1 MGARRETVTSMTAV
15 PPKIAGRRGRRRGA
29 LIIGAV
35 AVMSAVVAC
44 GSSSPSS
51 GSGSGGQAT
60 TNLNVLLDWFPNPD
74 HIALYLGQKDGDF
87 TKQHLNVTF
96 QSPSNSTDALKLVSL
111 GQVPLAIS
119 YEPETITAATDN
131 LNVVAVAAMIPTSLN
146 SLIISG
152 KSGVSSPAG
161 LKGKT
166 VGTDGDPV
174 SAQMLKA
181 VLKKY
186 NLSLNQI
193 KLVTVNEG
201 LVPAMV
207 SSKVSA
213 IISGYRNVEAIQL
226 GSLGLN
232 PKVYPVDTQGVPNYD
247 ELVIIANKSKLA
259 SDPAYRTTVREF
271 LAGLGQGAAA
281 AQANPAAALAALTPV
296 AKGYSPALLK
306 KMVYATAP
314 LLKNPSGFGAM
325 SVSQWQSFANWMKS
339 DGLITKPVQASS
351 VVNTSLLPKS

>member
-1 MGARRETVTSMTAV
+1 MGTRGETVSSMTAV
-15 PPKIAGRRGRRRGA
+15 RKGRRRGA
-29 LIIGAV
+29 LILGAA
-35 AVMSAVVAC
+35 AVMSAAVAC
-44 GSSSPSS
+44 GSSSSSS
-51 GSGSGGQAT
+51 GSTSSSGGAQAMTNT
-60 TNLNVLLDWFPNPD
+60 TVLLDWFPNPD
-74 HIALYLGQKDGDF
+74 HIALYLAQKDGDF

-119 YEPETITAATDN
+119 YEPETITAATAG
-131 LNVVAVAAMIPTSLN
+131 LNVTAVAAMIPTPLN

-161 LKGKT
+161 LSGKT

-181 VLKKY
+181 VLKKD
-186 NLSLNQI
+186 NISLNQI

-207 SSKVSA
+207 SNKVAA
-213 IISGYRNVEAIQL
+213 IISGYRNVEGIQL
-226 GSLGLN
+226 GTYPGMN
-232 PKVYPVDTQGVPNYD
+232 PKVYPVETLGVPNYD

-259 SDPAYRTTVREF
+259 SDAAYRTMVKEF

-281 AQANPAAALAALTPV
+281 AQANPAAALAAITPV

-314 LLKNPSGFGAM
+314 LLKNPDGFGAM

-351 VVNTSLLPKS
+351 VVNTSLLPNS

>member
-1 MGARRETVTSMTAV
+1 MTR
-15 PPKIAGRRGRRRGA
+15 ILGRRHGA
-29 LIIGAV
+29 LILGAA
-35 AVMSAVVAC
+35 AVMSAAVAC
-44 GSSSPSS
+44 SSSSPSS
-51 GSGSGGQAT
+51 GSSSSSSSSGGQAMTST
-60 TNLNVLLDWFPNPD
+60 TVLLDWFPNPD
-74 HIALYLGQKDGDF
+74 HIALYLAQKDGDF
-87 TKQHLNVTF
+87 TKQHLKVTF

-131 LNVVAVAAMIPTSLN
+131 LNVTAVAAMIPTPLN

-152 KSGVSSPAG
+152 KSGVSGPAG
-161 LKGKT
+161 LAGKT

-181 VLKKY
+181 VLKQD
-186 NLSLNQI
+186 NISLNQI
-193 KLVTVNEG
+193 NLETVNEG

-213 IISGYRNVEAIQL
+213 IISGYRNVEGIQL
-226 GSLGLN
+226 ASLGLN
-232 PKVYPVDTQGVPNYD
+232 PKVYPVDTLGVPNYD
-247 ELVIIANKSKLA
+247 ELVIIASKSKLA
-259 SDPAYRTTVREF
+259 SDPAYRTMVREF

-281 AQANPAAALAALTPV
+281 AQASPAAALAAITPV
-296 AKGYSPALLK
+296 AKAYSPALLK

-314 LLKNPSGFGAM
+314 LLKNPAGFGAM

-351 VVNTSLLPKS
+351 VVNTSLLPNSSRAS

>member
-1 MGARRETVTSMTAV
+1 MGTRGETVTPKTA
-15 PPKIAGRRGRRRGA
+15 RRTGRRRGA
-29 LIIGAV
+29 LIIGAA
-35 AVMSAVVAC
+35 AVMSAAVAC
-44 GSSSPSS
+44 GSSSSS
-51 GSGSGGQAT
+51 GSGSSTSSSSTAMTKT
-60 TNLNVLLDWFPNPD
+60 TVLLDWFPNPD
-74 HIALYLGQKDGDF
+74 HLALYLAQKDGDF

-119 YEPETITAATDN
+119 YEPETITAASAA
-131 LNVVAVAAMIPTSLN
+131 LNVAAVAAMIPTSLN

-152 KSGVSSPAG
+152 KSGVSGPGQLA
-161 LKGKT
+161 GKT

-181 VLKKY
+181 VLKKD
-186 NLSLNQI
+186 NISLNQI

-207 SSKVSA
+207 SNKVAA
-213 IISGYRNVEAIQL
+213 IISGYRNVEGIQL
-226 GSLGLN
+226 GTYPGMN

-259 SDPAYRTTVREF
+259 SDPAYRTMVREF

-314 LLKNPSGFGAM
+314 LLHNQDGFGAM
-325 SVSQWQSFANWMKS
+325 SVSEWQSFANWMKS
-339 DGLITKPVQASS
+339 DGLITKPVQAST
-351 VVNTSLLPKS
+351 VVNTSLLP

>member
-1 MGARRETVTSMTAV
+1 MGTRRETVTSMTAV
-15 PPKIAGRRGRRRGA
+15 RRGRRRGA
-29 LIIGAV
+29 VIIGAA
-35 AVMSAVVAC
+35 AVMSAVAAC
-44 GSSSPSS
+44 GSSSASPSS
-51 GSGSGGQAT
+51 SSSGGQAT
-60 TNLNVLLDWFPNPD
+60 TNTTVLLDWFPNPD
-74 HIALYLGQKDGDF
+74 HIALYLAQKDGDF
-87 TKQHLNVTF
+87 TKHHLNVTF

-119 YEPETITAATDN
+119 YEPETITAATAG
-131 LNVVAVAAMIPTSLN
+131 LNVTAVAAMIPTSLN

-152 KSGVSSPAG
+152 KSGVSGPAG
-161 LKGKT
+161 LSGKT

-186 NLSLNQI
+186 NVSLNQI

-207 SSKVSA
+207 SNKVSA

-226 GSLGLN
+226 ASLGLK

-259 SDPAYRTTVREF
+259 SDAAYRTMVREF

-281 AQANPAAALAALTPV
+281 AEASPAAALAALSPV

-306 KMVYATAP
+306 QMVYATAP
-314 LLKNPSGFGAM
+314 LLKNPAGFGTM
-325 SVSQWQSFANWMKS
+325 NVGQWQSFANWMKS

-351 VVNTSLLPKS
+351 VVNTSMLPKS

>member
-1 MGARRETVTSMTAV
+1 MGTRRETVTSMTAE
-15 PPKIAGRRGRRRGA
+15 RRGRRRGA
-29 LIIGAV
+29 LIFGAA

-44 GSSSPSS
+44 GSSSSS
-51 GSGSGGQAT
+51 GSSSGASSSSGAKAT

-74 HIALYLGQKDGDF
+74 HIALYLAQKDGDF

-119 YEPETITAATDN
+119 YEPETIVAATDN
-131 LNVVAVAAMIPTSLN
+131 LNVTAVAAMIPTPLN

-152 KSGVSSPAG
+152 KSGVTSPAG

-166 VGTDGDPV
+166 VGTDGDPT

-186 NLSLNQI
+186 NMSLSQI

-207 SSKVSA
+207 SNKVAA

-226 GSLGLN
+226 ASLGLK
-232 PKVYPVDTQGVPNYD
+232 PKVYPVNTQGVPNYD

-259 SDPAYRTTVREF
+259 SDAAYRATVKKF
-271 LAGLGQGAAA
+271 LAGLSLGAAA
-281 AQANPAAALAALTPV
+281 AQANPAAALAAITPV

-314 LLKNPSGFGAM
+314 LLHNPDGSGAM
-325 SVSQWQSFANWMKS
+325 SVSQWQSFANWMKTE
-339 DGLITKPVQASS
+339 GLIKKPVQASS
-351 VVNTSLLPKS
+351 VVTTSLLPKS

>member
-1 MGARRETVTSMTAV
+1 MGTRGETVTSMTAAR
-15 PPKIAGRRGRRRGA
+15 KGRRRGA
-29 LIIGAV
+29 LILGAA
-35 AVMSAVVAC
+35 AVMSAAVAC
-44 GSSSPSS
+44 GSSSSSS
-51 GSGSGGQAT
+51 GSTSSSSGGQAT
-60 TNLNVLLDWFPNPD
+60 TNTTVLLDWFPNPD
-74 HIALYLGQKDGDF
+74 HIALYLAQKDGDF
-87 TKQHLNVTF
+87 TKHHLNVTF

-119 YEPETITAATDN
+119 YEPETITAATAG
-131 LNVVAVAAMIPTSLN
+131 LNVAAVAAMIPTPLN

-152 KSGVSSPAG
+152 KSGVSGPAG
-161 LKGKT
+161 LAGKT

-186 NLSLNQI
+186 HLSLSQI

-207 SSKVSA
+207 SNKVSA
-213 IISGYRNVEAIQL
+213 IISGYRNVEGIQL
-226 GSLGLN
+226 ASLGLK

-259 SDPAYRTTVREF
+259 SDAAYRTMVREF

-281 AQANPAAALAALTPV
+281 AEASPAAALAALSPV

-306 KMVYATAP
+306 QMVYATAP
-314 LLKNPSGFGAM
+314 LLKNPGGFGSM

-339 DGLITKPVQASS
+339 DGLITKPVQAST
-351 VVNTSLLPKS
+351 VVNTSQLP

>member
-1 MGARRETVTSMTAV
+1 MGTRGETVTSMTAV
-15 PPKIAGRRGRRRGA
+15 RRGRRRGA
-29 LIIGAV
+29 LIAGAA
-35 AVMSAVVAC
+35 AVMSAAVAC
-44 GSSSPSS
+44 GSSSSS
-51 GSGSGGQAT
+51 GSSGSSSSSGPAMTNT
-60 TNLNVLLDWFPNPD
+60 TVLLDWFPNPD
-74 HIALYLGQKDGDF
+74 HLALYLAQKDGDF

-119 YEPETITAATDN
+119 YEPETITAATDG
-131 LNVVAVAAMIPTSLN
+131 LNVAAVAAMIPTSLN

-152 KSGVSSPAG
+152 KSGVSGPGQLA
-161 LKGKT
+161 GKT

-186 NLSLNQI
+186 NLSLSHI

-201 LVPAMV
+201 LVPAIV
-207 SSKVSA
+207 HGNVSA

-226 GSLGLN
+226 GSLGLK
-232 PKVYPVDTQGVPNYD
+232 PLVYPVDTQGVPNYD

-259 SDPAYRTTVREF
+259 SNPAYRTMVREF

-281 AQANPAAALAALTPV
+281 AQANPAAALAALSPV

-314 LLKNPSGFGAM
+314 LLKNPGGFGAM

>member
-1 MGARRETVTSMTAV
+1 MTAV
-15 PPKIAGRRGRRRGA
+15 PPKTAGRSGRRRGA
-29 LIIGAV
+29 LIIGAA
-35 AVMSAVVAC
+35 AVMSAAVAC
-44 GSSSPSS
+44 GSSSSPPSS
-51 GSGSGGQAT
+51 GSSGGGTAT
-60 TNLNVLLDWFPNPD
+60 TSTTVLLDWFPNPD
-74 HIALYLGQKDGDF
+74 HIALYLAQKDGDF

-119 YEPETITAATDN
+119 YEPETITAATDG
-131 LNVVAVAAMIPTSLN
+131 LNVTAVAAMIPTPLN

-161 LKGKT
+161 LSGKT

-181 VLKKY
+181 VLKKD
-186 NLSLNQI
+186 NISLNQI

-207 SSKVSA
+207 SNKVSA
-213 IISGYRNVEAIQL
+213 IISGYRNVEGIQL
-226 GSLGLN
+226 ASLGLN
-232 PKVYPVDTQGVPNYD
+232 PKVYPVETLGVPNYD

-259 SDPAYRTTVREF
+259 SDAAYRTMVKEF

-281 AQANPAAALAALTPV
+281 AQANPAAALAAITPV

-314 LLKNPSGFGAM
+314 LLHNQDGFGAM
-325 SVSQWQSFANWMKS
+325 SVSEWQSFANWMKS

>member
-1 MGARRETVTSMTAV
+1 MGTRRETVTFMTAV
-15 PPKIAGRRGRRRGA
+15 RRGRRRGA
-29 LIIGAV
+29 LIIGAA
-35 AVMSAVVAC
+35 AVMSAAVAC
-44 GSSSPSS
+44 GSSSASPSS
-51 GSGSGGQAT
+51 GSSGGGTAT
-60 TNLNVLLDWFPNPD
+60 TNTTVLLDWFPNPD
-74 HIALYLGQKDGDF
+74 HIALYLAQKDGDF
-87 TKQHLNVTF
+87 TKHHLNVTF

-119 YEPETITAATDN
+119 YEPETITAATDG
-131 LNVVAVAAMIPTSLN
+131 LNVAAVAAMIPTSLN

-152 KSGVSSPAG
+152 KSGVSGPGQLA
-161 LKGKT
+161 GKT

-174 SAQMLKA
+174 SAEMLKA

-186 NLSLNQI
+186 HLSLSQI

-226 GSLGLN
+226 GSLGLK

-259 SDPAYRTTVREF
+259 SDPAYRTMVREF
-271 LAGLGQGAAA
+271 LAGLGQGSAA
-281 AQANPAAALAALTPV
+281 AQASPAAALAALSPV

-314 LLKNPSGFGAM
+314 LLHNPAGFGAM
-325 SVSQWQSFANWMKS
+325 SVSEWQSFANWMKS
-339 DGLITKPVQASS
+339 QGLITKPVQASS

>member
-1 MGARRETVTSMTAV
+1 MGTRRETVTSMTAV
-15 PPKIAGRRGRRRGA
+15 RRGRRRGA
-29 LIIGAV
+29 LIIGAA
-35 AVMSAVVAC
+35 AVMSAAVAC
-44 GSSSPSS
+44 GSSSASPSS
-51 GSGSGGQAT
+51 GSSGGSTAT
-60 TNLNVLLDWFPNPD
+60 TSTTVLLDWFPNPD
-74 HIALYLGQKDGDF
+74 HIALYLAQKDGDF
-87 TKQHLNVTF
+87 TKHHLNVTF

-119 YEPETITAATDN
+119 YEPETITAATDG
-131 LNVVAVAAMIPTSLN
+131 LNVAAVAAMIPTSLN

-152 KSGVSSPAG
+152 KSGVSGPGQLA
-161 LKGKT
+161 GKT

-174 SAQMLKA
+174 SAEMLKA

-186 NLSLNQI
+186 HLSLSQI

-259 SDPAYRTTVREF
+259 SDPAYRTMVREF

-281 AQANPAAALAALTPV
+281 AQASPSAALAALSPV

-314 LLKNPSGFGAM
+314 LLNNPSGFGAM
-325 SVSQWQSFANWMKS
+325 SVSEWQSFANWMKS
-339 DGLITKPVQASS
+339 QGLITKPVQASS

>member
-1 MGARRETVTSMTAV
+1 MGTRRETVTSMTAV
-15 PPKIAGRRGRRRGA
+15 RRGRRRGA
-29 LIIGAV
+29 LIIGAA

-44 GSSSPSS
+44 GSSSSS
-51 GSGSGGQAT
+51 GSSSGASSSSGAKAT

-74 HIALYLGQKDGDF
+74 HIALYLAQKDGDF

-119 YEPETITAATDN
+119 YEPETIVAATDN
-131 LNVVAVAAMIPTSLN
+131 LNVTAVAAMIPTPLN

-152 KSGVSSPAG
+152 KSGVTSPAG

-166 VGTDGDPV
+166 VGTDGDPT

-186 NLSLNQI
+186 NMSLSQI

-207 SSKVSA
+207 SNKVAA

-226 GSLGLN
+226 ASLGLK
-232 PKVYPVDTQGVPNYD
+232 PRVYPVNTQGVPNYD
-247 ELVIIANKSKLA
+247 ELVIIANKTKLA
-259 SDPAYRTTVREF
+259 SDPAYRTTVKEF

-281 AQANPAAALAALTPV
+281 AQANPAAALAALSPV

-306 KMVYATAP
+306 QMVYATAP
-314 LLKNPSGFGAM
+314 LLKNPAGFGSM

-339 DGLITKPVQASS
+339 DGLLTKSVQASS
-351 VVNTSLLPKS
+351 VVNTSLVPKS

>member
-1 MGARRETVTSMTAV
+1 MGTRGETVTPKTAV
-15 PPKIAGRRGRRRGA
+15 RTYRRRGA
-29 LIIGAV
+29 LVVGAV
-35 AVMSAVVAC
+35 ALMSAAVAC

-51 GSGSGGQAT
+51 GSGSSSTGATAT
-60 TNLNVLLDWFPNPD
+60 TNTTVLLDWFPNPD
-74 HIALYLGQKDGDF
+74 HIALYLAQKDGDF
-87 TKQHLNVTF
+87 TKHHLNVTF

-119 YEPETITAATDN
+119 YEPETITAATDG
-131 LNVVAVAAMIPTSLN
+131 LNVTAVAAMIPTSLN

-152 KSGVSSPAG
+152 KSGVASPAG
-161 LKGKT
+161 LAGKT

-181 VLKKY
+181 VLKQY
-186 NLSLNQI
+186 NISLNQI

-207 SSKVSA
+207 SNKVAA

-226 GSLGLN
+226 RSLGLN

-259 SDPAYRTTVREF
+259 SDPAYRTMVREF
-271 LAGLGQGAAA
+271 LAGLGEGAAA
-281 AQANPAAALAALTPV
+281 AQARPAAALAALAPV

-306 KMVYATAP
+306 QMVYATAP
-314 LLKNPSGFGAM
+314 LLKNTGGFGAM
-325 SVSQWQSFANWMKS
+325 SLSQWQSFANWMKS
-339 DGLITKPVQASS
+339 EGLITKPVQAST

>member
-1 MGARRETVTSMTAV
+1 MTA
-15 PPKIAGRRGRRRGA
+15 ARRGRRRSALLIGA
-29 LIIGAV
+29 AAVLSGAV
-35 AVMSAVVAC
+35 AAC
-44 GSSSPSS
+44 GSSSSS
-51 GSGSGGQAT
+51 TTAAGGTALTST
-60 TNLNVLLDWFPNPD
+60 TVLLDWFPNPD
-74 HIALYLGQKDGDF
+74 HIALYLAQKDGDF
-87 TKQHLNVTF
+87 AAQHLAVTF

-131 LNVVAVAAMIPTSLN
+131 LDVTAVAALIPTPLN

-152 KSGVSSPAG
+152 KSGISSPGQLA
-161 LKGKT
+161 GKT

-174 SAQMLKA
+174 SAAIFKV

-186 NLSLNQI
+186 GLSLAQT

-201 LVPAMV
+201 LVPAIV
-207 SSKVSA
+207 SGKVSA

-226 GSLGLN
+226 ASLGLK
-232 PKVYPVDTQGVPNYD
+232 PKVYPVNTQGVPNYD
-247 ELVIIANKSKLA
+247 ELVVIANKHKLA
-259 SDPAYRTTVREF
+259 SDAAYAAMVRKF
-271 LAGLGQGAAA
+271 LAGLAKGAAA
-281 AQANPAAALAALTPV
+281 AQASPSAALAALSPV

-314 LLKNPSGFGAM
+314 LLANSAGFGAM
-325 SVSQWQSFANWMKS
+325 DMSSWQSFADWMKS
-339 DGLITKPVQASS
+339 EGLISKPVQASS

>member
-1 MGARRETVTSMTAV
+1 MGTRGETVTSMTAV
-15 PPKIAGRRGRRRGA
+15 RKGRRRGA
-29 LIIGAV
+29 LVLGAA
-35 AVMSAVVAC
+35 AVLSAAVAC
-44 GSSSPSS
+44 GSSSSS
-51 GSGSGGQAT
+51 GSTASSGSSGGQAT
-60 TNLNVLLDWFPNPD
+60 TKTTVLLDWFPNPD
-74 HIALYLGQKDGDF
+74 HIALYLAQKDGDF

-119 YEPETITAATDN
+119 YEPETITAATAG
-131 LNVVAVAAMIPTSLN
+131 LNVAAVAAMIPTPLN

-161 LKGKT
+161 LSGKT

-181 VLKKY
+181 VLKKD
-186 NLSLNQI
+186 NISLNQI

-207 SSKVSA
+207 SNKVSA
-213 IISGYRNVEAIQL
+213 IISGYRNVEGIQL
-226 GSLGLN
+226 ASLGLN
-232 PKVYPVDTQGVPNYD
+232 PKVYPVETLGVPNYD

-259 SDPAYRTTVREF
+259 SDAAYRTMVREF

-281 AQANPAAALAALTPV
+281 AQANPAAALAAITPV

-314 LLKNPSGFGAM
+314 LLHNQDGFGAM
-325 SVSQWQSFANWMKS
+325 SVSEWQSFANWMKS
-339 DGLITKPVQASS
+339 DGLITKPVQAST

>member
-1 MGARRETVTSMTAV
+1 MTS
-15 PPKIAGRRGRRRGA
+15 
-29 LIIGAV
+29 
-35 AVMSAVVAC
+35 
-44 GSSSPSS
+44 
-51 GSGSGGQAT
+51 T
-60 TNLNVLLDWFPNPD
+60 TVLLDWFPNPD
-74 HIALYLGQKDGDF
+74 HIALYLAQKDGEF
-87 TKQHLNVTF
+87 TKQHLTVTF

-119 YEPETITAATDN
+119 YEPQTIVAATDN
-131 LNVVAVAAMIPTSLN
+131 LNVTAVAAMIPTSLN

-152 KSGVSSPAG
+152 KSGVSGPAG
-161 LKGKT
+161 LSGKT

-186 NLSLNQI
+186 NMSLNQI

-207 SSKVSA
+207 SNKVAA
-213 IISGYRNVEAIQL
+213 IISGYRNVEGIQL
-226 GSLGLN
+226 GTYPGMN
-232 PKVYPVDTQGVPNYD
+232 PKVYPVETLGVPNYD

-259 SDPAYRTTVREF
+259 SDAAYRTMVKEF

-281 AQANPAAALAALTPV
+281 AQASPAAALAAISPV

-314 LLKNPSGFGAM
+314 LLKNPDGFGAM

-351 VVNTSLLPKS
+351 VVNTSLLPNS

>member
-1 MGARRETVTSMTAV
+1 MGTRGETVT
-15 PPKIAGRRGRRRGA
+15 PKTAGRTGRRRGA
-29 LIIGAV
+29 LIIGAA
-35 AVMSAVVAC
+35 AVMSAAVAC
-44 GSSSPSS
+44 GSSSPSPGSSSSSS
-51 GSGSGGQAT
+51 GAKAMTST
-60 TNLNVLLDWFPNPD
+60 TVLLDWFPNPD
-74 HIALYLGQKDGDF
+74 HLALYLAQKDGDF

-119 YEPETITAATDN
+119 YEPETITAATAG
-131 LNVVAVAAMIPTSLN
+131 LNVAAVGAMIPTSLN

-152 KSGVSSPAG
+152 KSGVSGPGQLA
-161 LKGKT
+161 GKT

-186 NLSLNQI
+186 NLSLSQI

-207 SSKVSA
+207 SNKVSA
-213 IISGYRNVEAIQL
+213 IISGYRNVEGIQL
-226 GSLGLN
+226 GTYPGLN

-259 SDPAYRTTVREF
+259 SDPAYRTMVREF

-281 AQANPAAALAALTPV
+281 AQASPAAALAALTPV

-314 LLKNPSGFGAM
+314 LLKNPAGFGAM

>member
-1 MGARRETVTSMTAV
+1 MGARRETVTSMTAQ
-15 PPKIAGRRGRRRGA
+15 RRGRRRGA
-29 LIIGAV
+29 LIIGAA

-44 GSSSPSS
+44 GSSSSGSGSS
-51 GSGSGGQAT
+51 GSGGKSMT
-60 TNLNVLLDWFPNPD
+60 SLNVLLDWFPNPD
-74 HIALYLGQKDGDF
+74 HIALYLAQKDGDF
-87 TKQHLNVTF
+87 AKQHLNVTF

-111 GQVPLAIS
+111 GQVPVAIS

-131 LNVVAVAAMIPTSLN
+131 LNVAAVAAMIPTSLN

-174 SAQMLKA
+174 SAEMLKA

-186 NLSLNQI
+186 HLTLSQI

-207 SSKVSA
+207 SAKVSA

-226 GSLGLN
+226 GSYGLK
-232 PKVYPVDTQGVPNYD
+232 PLVYPVDTQGVPNYD

-271 LAGLGQGAAA
+271 LAGLAQGAAA
-281 AQANPAAALAALTPV
+281 AQANPAAALAALSPV

-314 LLKNPSGFGAM
+314 LLKNTGGFGAM

-339 DGLITKPVQASS
+339 DGLITKSVNASS
-351 VVNTSLLPKS
+351 VVDTSLLPKS

>member
-1 MGARRETVTSMTAV
+1 MGTRGETVTPKTAV
-15 PPKIAGRRGRRRGA
+15 RTYRRRGA
-29 LIIGAV
+29 LVIGA
-35 AVMSAVVAC
+35 AALMSAAVAC
-44 GSSSPSS
+44 GSSSSS
-51 GSGSGGQAT
+51 GSGSSSSSTGATAT
-60 TNLNVLLDWFPNPD
+60 TNTTVLLDWFPNPD
-74 HIALYLGQKDGDF
+74 HIALYLAQKDGDF
-87 TKQHLNVTF
+87 TKHHLNVTF

-119 YEPETITAATDN
+119 YEPETITAATDG
-131 LNVVAVAAMIPTSLN
+131 LNVTAVAAMIPTSLN

-152 KSGVSSPAG
+152 KSGVSGPAG
-161 LKGKT
+161 LAGKT

-186 NLSLNQI
+186 NVPLSKIN
-193 KLVTVNEG
+193 LVTVNEG

-207 SSKVSA
+207 SSKVAA

-226 GSLGLN
+226 RSLGLN

-259 SDPAYRTTVREF
+259 SDPAYRTMVREF

-281 AQANPAAALAALTPV
+281 AQASPAAALAALSPV

-306 KMVYATAP
+306 QMVYATAP
-314 LLKNPSGFGAM
+314 LLKNPDGFGAM

-339 DGLITKPVQASS
+339 DGLITKPVQASA

>member
-1 MGARRETVTSMTAV
+1 MTN
-15 PPKIAGRRGRRRGA
+15 
-29 LIIGAV
+29 
-35 AVMSAVVAC
+35 
-44 GSSSPSS
+44 
-51 GSGSGGQAT
+51 T
-60 TNLNVLLDWFPNPD
+60 TVLLDWFPNPD
-74 HIALYLGQKDGDF
+74 HIALYLAQKDGDF

-119 YEPETITAATDN
+119 YEPETITAATDG
-131 LNVVAVAAMIPTSLN
+131 LNVAAVAAMIPTPLN

-161 LKGKT
+161 LSGKT

-181 VLKKY
+181 VLKKD
-186 NLSLNQI
+186 NMSLNQI

-207 SSKVSA
+207 SNKVAA
-213 IISGYRNVEAIQL
+213 IISGYRNVEGIQL
-226 GSLGLN
+226 GIVLGMN
-232 PKVYPVDTQGVPNYD
+232 PKVYPVETLGVPNYD

-259 SDPAYRTTVREF
+259 SDAAYRTMVKEF

-281 AQANPAAALAALTPV
+281 AQANPAAALAAITPV

-314 LLKNPSGFGAM
+314 LLHNQDGFGAM

>member
-1 MGARRETVTSMTAV
+1 MGTRGETVT
-15 PPKIAGRRGRRRGA
+15 PKTAGRTGRRRGA
-29 LIIGAV
+29 LIIGAAV
-35 AVMSAVVAC
+35 VMSAAVAC
-44 GSSSPSS
+44 GSSSPSGS
-51 GSGSGGQAT
+51 SSGGSGTGTKAT

-74 HIALYLGQKDGDF
+74 HIALYLAQKDGDF

-119 YEPETITAATDN
+119 YEPETITAATDG
-131 LNVVAVAAMIPTSLN
+131 LNVAAVAAMIPTSLN

-152 KSGVSSPAG
+152 KSGVSGPGQLA
-161 LKGKT
+161 GKT

-174 SAQMLKA
+174 NTQMLKT

-186 NLSLNQI
+186 NLSLSQI

-207 SSKVSA
+207 SNKVSA
-213 IISGYRNVEAIQL
+213 IISGYRNVEGIQL
-226 GSLGLN
+226 GTYGLK
-232 PKVYPVDTQGVPNYD
+232 PEVYPVDTQGVPNYD
-247 ELVIIANKSKLA
+247 ELIIIANKSKLA
-259 SDPAYRTTVREF
+259 SDPAYRTMVREF

-281 AQANPAAALAALTPV
+281 AVASPAAALTALSPV

-314 LLKNPSGFGAM
+314 LLKNPAGFGAM

-339 DGLITKPVQASS
+339 DGLITKSVQASS

>member
-1 MGARRETVTSMTAV
+1 MGTRRETVTSMTAV
-15 PPKIAGRRGRRRGA
+15 RSGRRRGA
-29 LIIGAV
+29 LIIGAA

-44 GSSSPSS
+44 GSSSSGSSS
-51 GSGSGGQAT
+51 GSTSSSGAKAT

-74 HIALYLGQKDGDF
+74 HIALYLAQKDGDF

-111 GQVPLAIS
+111 GQVPVAIS
-119 YEPETITAATDN
+119 YEPETITAATDG
-131 LNVVAVAAMIPTSLN
+131 LNVAAVAAMIPTSLN

-152 KSGVSSPAG
+152 KSGVSSPGG
-161 LKGKT
+161 LSGKT

-174 SAQMLKA
+174 SAEMLKA

-186 NLSLNQI
+186 HLSLNQI

-207 SSKVSA
+207 SNKVAA

-259 SDPAYRTTVREF
+259 SDPAYRTMVKEF
-271 LAGLGQGAAA
+271 LAGLGQGATA

-314 LLKNPSGFGAM
+314 LLKNPAGFGAM

-339 DGLITKPVQASS
+339 DGLLTKSVQASS
-351 VVNTSLLPKS
+351 VVNTSLLPKG

>member
-1 MGARRETVTSMTAV
+1 MGTRGETVTSMTA
-15 PPKIAGRRGRRRGA
+15 ARRGRRRSA
-29 LIIGAV
+29 LLIGAAAVLSGVV
-35 AVMSAVVAC
+35 AAC
-44 GSSSPSS
+44 GSSSSS
-51 GSGSGGQAT
+51 TTAAGGTALTST
-60 TNLNVLLDWFPNPD
+60 TVLLDWFPNPD
-74 HIALYLGQKDGDF
+74 HIALYLAQKDGDF
-87 TKQHLNVTF
+87 AAQHLAVTF

-131 LNVVAVAAMIPTSLN
+131 LDVTAVAALIPTPLN

-152 KSGVSSPAG
+152 KSGISSPGQLA
-161 LKGKT
+161 GKT

-174 SAQMLKA
+174 SAAIFKV

-186 NLSLNQI
+186 GLSLAQT

-201 LVPAMV
+201 LVPAIV
-207 SSKVSA
+207 SGKVSA

-226 GSLGLN
+226 ASLGLK
-232 PKVYPVDTQGVPNYD
+232 PKVYPVNTQGVPNYD
-247 ELVIIANKSKLA
+247 ELVVIANKHKLA
-259 SDPAYRTTVREF
+259 SDAAYAAMVRKF
-271 LAGLGQGAAA
+271 LAGLAKGAAA
-281 AQANPAAALAALTPV
+281 AQASPSAALAALSPV

-314 LLKNPSGFGAM
+314 LLANSAGFGAM
-325 SVSQWQSFANWMKS
+325 DMSSWQSFADWMKS
-339 DGLITKPVQASS
+339 EGLISKPVQASS

>member
-1 MGARRETVTSMTAV
+1 MTSMTAE
-15 PPKIAGRRGRRRGA
+15 RRGRRRGA
-29 LIIGAV
+29 LIFGAA

-44 GSSSPSS
+44 GSSSSS
-51 GSGSGGQAT
+51 GSSSGGSSSSSAKAT

-74 HIALYLGQKDGDF
+74 HIALYLAQKDGDF

-119 YEPETITAATDN
+119 YEPETIVAATDN
-131 LNVVAVAAMIPTSLN
+131 LHVAAGAAMIPTPLN

-152 KSGVSSPAG
+152 KSGVTSPAG

-166 VGTDGDPV
+166 VGTDGDPT

-186 NLSLNQI
+186 NMSLSQI

-207 SSKVSA
+207 SNKVAA

-259 SDPAYRTTVREF
+259 SDAAYRTMVKEF

-281 AQANPAAALAALTPV
+281 AQANPAAALAALSPV

-314 LLKNPSGFGAM
+314 LLKNPAGFGAM
-325 SVSQWQSFANWMKS
+325 SMSQWQSFANWMKS
-339 DGLITKPVQASS
+339 DGLITKSVQASS
-351 VVNTSLLPKS
+351 VVNTSLLPKG

>member
-15 PPKIAGRRGRRRGA
+15 RRGRRRGA

-51 GSGSGGQAT
+51 SSSGSGGKAT
-60 TNLNVLLDWFPNPD
+60 TSLNVLLDWFPNPD

-119 YEPETITAATDN
+119 YEPETITAATDG
-131 LNVVAVAAMIPTSLN
+131 LNVAAVAAMIPTSLN

-186 NLSLNQI
+186 NLSLSQI

-259 SDPAYRTTVREF
+259 SDPAYRTMVREF

-281 AQANPAAALAALTPV
+281 AQASPAAALAALSPV

-306 KMVYATAP
+306 QMVYATAP
-314 LLKNPSGFGAM
+314 LLNNPAGFGTM

-351 VVNTSLLPKS
+351 VVNTSLVPKS

>member
-1 MGARRETVTSMTAV
+1 MGTRRETVTSMTAV
-15 PPKIAGRRGRRRGA
+15 RSGRRRGA
-29 LIIGAV
+29 LIIGAA
-35 AVMSAVVAC
+35 AVMSAAVAC
-44 GSSSPSS
+44 GSSSSSSGTSSSSSSS
-51 GSGSGGQAT
+51 GSAMTNT
-60 TNLNVLLDWFPNPD
+60 TVLLDWFPNPD
-74 HIALYLGQKDGDF
+74 HIALYLAQKDGDF

-119 YEPETITAATDN
+119 YEPETITAATDG
-131 LNVVAVAAMIPTSLN
+131 LNVAAVAAMIPTSLN

-161 LKGKT
+161 LSGKT

-186 NLSLNQI
+186 NMSLNQI

-207 SSKVSA
+207 SNKVAA

-226 GSLGLN
+226 ASLGLN
-232 PKVYPVDTQGVPNYD
+232 PKTYPVDTQGVPNYD

-259 SDPAYRTTVREF
+259 SDPAYRAMVKKF
-271 LAGLGQGAAA
+271 LTGLGQGAAA
-281 AQANPAAALAALTPV
+281 AEANPAAALAAITPV

-306 KMVYATAP
+306 KMVDATAP
-314 LLKNPSGFGAM
+314 LLHNPDGFGAM
-325 SVSQWQSFANWMKS
+325 SVSEWQSFANWMKA

>member
-1 MGARRETVTSMTAV
+1 MGTRRETVTSMTAV
-15 PPKIAGRRGRRRGA
+15 RSGRRRGA
-29 LIIGAV
+29 LIIGAA

-44 GSSSPSS
+44 GSSSSSPSS
-51 GSGSGGQAT
+51 GGSSSSGGSQAMTST
-60 TNLNVLLDWFPNPD
+60 TVLLDWFPNPD
-74 HIALYLGQKDGDF
+74 HIALYLAQKDGDF

-119 YEPETITAATDN
+119 YEPQTIVAATDN
-131 LNVVAVAAMIPTSLN
+131 LNVAAVAAMIPTPLN

-166 VGTDGDPV
+166 VGTDGDPT

-186 NLSLNQI
+186 NMSLSQI

-207 SSKVSA
+207 SNKVSA
-213 IISGYRNVEAIQL
+213 IISGYRNVEGIQL
-226 GSLGLN
+226 ASLGLK

-259 SDPAYRTTVREF
+259 SDPAYRTMVKEF

-281 AQANPAAALAALTPV
+281 AQASPAAALAALSPV

-306 KMVYATAP
+306 QMVYATAP
-314 LLKNPSGFGAM
+314 LLKNPAGFGSM
-325 SVSQWQSFANWMKS
+325 SVSQWQGFANWMKS
-339 DGLITKPVQASS
+339 DGLLTKSVQASS
-351 VVNTSLLPKS
+351 VVNTSLVPKG

>member
-1 MGARRETVTSMTAV
+1 MTVRRA
-15 PPKIAGRRGRRRGA
+15 GRRRGV
-29 LIIGAV
+29 LVLGAA
-35 AVMSAVVAC
+35 AVLSAAVAC
-44 GSSSPSS
+44 GSASSP
-51 GSGSGGQAT
+51 GPTAASGGGHAMTST
-60 TNLNVLLDWFPNPD
+60 TVLLDWFPNPD
-74 HIALYLGQKDGDF
+74 HIALYLAQKDGDF
-87 TKQHLNVTF
+87 ARQHLNVTF
-96 QSPSNSTDALKLVSL
+96 QAPSNSTDALKLVSL

-152 KSGVSSPAG
+152 KSGVSGPAG
-161 LKGKT
+161 LAGKT

-181 VLKKY
+181 VLRKY
-186 NLSLNQI
+186 HLSLSQI

-207 SSKVSA
+207 SGKVSA

-226 GSLGLN
+226 GSLGLK

-259 SDPAYRTTVREF
+259 SDAGYRIMVREF
-271 LAGLGQGAAA
+271 LAGLAQGAAA
-281 AQANPAAALAALTPV
+281 AQASPAAALAALSPV

-314 LLKNPSGFGAM
+314 LLANPAGFGAM
-325 SVSQWQSFANWMKS
+325 SVSQWQGFANWMHS
-339 DGLITKPVQASS
+339 EGLISKPVRAAG
-351 VVNTSLLPKS
+351 VVNTSLLPKG

>member
-1 MGARRETVTSMTAV
+1 MTRT
-15 PPKIAGRRGRRRGA
+15 PCRSHGA
-29 LIIGAV
+29 LIIGAA
-35 AVMSAVVAC
+35 AVMSAAVAC

-51 GSGSGGQAT
+51 SSGSSSSGSGQAMTST
-60 TNLNVLLDWFPNPD
+60 TVLLDWFPNPD
-74 HIALYLGQKDGDF
+74 HIALYLAQKDGDF
-87 TKQHLNVTF
+87 TKQHLKVTF

-131 LNVVAVAAMIPTSLN
+131 LNVTAVAAMIPTPLN

-152 KSGVSSPAG
+152 KSGVSGPAG
-161 LKGKT
+161 LAGKT

-181 VLKKY
+181 VLKKD
-186 NLSLNQI
+186 NISLNQI
-193 KLVTVNEG
+193 KLETVNEG

-213 IISGYRNVEAIQL
+213 IISGYRNVEGIQL
-226 GSLGLN
+226 ASLGLN
-232 PKVYPVDTQGVPNYD
+232 PKVYPVDTLGVPNYD
-247 ELVIIANKSKLA
+247 ELVIIASKSKLA
-259 SDPAYRTTVREF
+259 SDPAYRTMVREF

-281 AQANPAAALAALTPV
+281 AQASPAAALAAISPV

-306 KMVYATAP
+306 QMVYATAP
-314 LLKNPSGFGAM
+314 LLKNPAGFGAM

-351 VVNTSLLPKS
+351 VVNTSLLPKNPRAS